1 MCKNYYGRGGGDV
14 LNVFERNSF
23 SFPILFTHTLVVAS
37 VPDGKFAEEIEV
49 YSFLTT
55 STVDSALWHFL
66 HS

>member
-1 MCKNYYGRGGGDV
+1 MCFKRKSLLFPV
-14 LNVFERNSF
+14 LFAH
-23 SFPILFTHTLVVAS
+23 ILVVAS
-37 VPDGKFAEEIEV
+37 MSDGKFTEEIEV

>member
-1 MCKNYYGRGGGDV
+1 MFKRKSV
-14 LNVFERNSF
+14 
-23 SFPILFTHTLVVAS
+23 SFPTLFAHILVAAS
-37 VPDGKFAEEIEV
+37 MCDGKFAEEIEV

>member
-1 MCKNYYGRGGGDV
+1 VYTSDYGGGDS

-23 SFPILFTHTLVVAS
+23 SFSILFVHTLVVAA
-37 VPDGKFAEEIEV
+37 VRDGKFAEEIEV